1 MPKGYSNK
9 DGKPLINP
17 QARKGKVPWNKDKK
31 LPPLSK
37 KWKDNIGKANKG
49 HLVSKGKRIKIGN
62 KHRGKIISIE
72 LRNKIKRG
80 MKGKHNSPSTEFKKG
95 EHKGENHWLWKGGQK
110 PYKHPNSSEYKQ
122 WRSQVFKRDNYICQF
137 CEATKIYVVP
147 HHIKGWTNYPKLRY
161 KINNGIT
168 LCRPCHKLT
177 IRKEAQ
183 FEEICLFKLLAKD

>member
-62 KHRGKIISIE
+62 KHRGKIAEDRCMSLNTIIGDKVERTGYGSDF
-72 LRNKIKRG
+72 KITKN
-80 MKGKHNSPSTEFKKG
+80 HSTF
-95 EHKGENHWLWKGGQK
+95 
-110 PYKHPNSSEYKQ
+110 S
-122 WRSQVFKRDNYICQF
+122 
-137 CEATKIYVVP
+137 
-147 HHIKGWTNYPKLRY
+147 
-161 KINNGIT
+161 
-168 LCRPCHKLT
+168 
-177 IRKEAQ
+177 
-183 FEEICLFKLLAKD
+183 